1 MFGGLSHVFR
11 YGQFGSDSGKVY
23 FDDIEISTSEP
34 ITFFVT
40 DYYDVVTSNTN
51 TIMSSTYLK
60 NLFSYIVSDLSGIA
74 FSEVQ
79 FEWGILATD
88 LKDEVK
94 ALNSPITFTVI
105 DTTYDNNG
113 GTMLQAIP
121 YLPASNT
128 NSTFNLFG
136 VK

>member
-1 MFGGLSHVFR
+1 MQKGPPATEISKNHLSDKVGLSLFCLVLIIHHHR
-11 YGQFGSDSGKVY
+11 DKLLLH
-23 FDDIEISTSEP
+23 
-34 ITFFVT
+34 
-40 DYYDVVTSNTN
+40 
-51 TIMSSTYLK
+51 YLK

-74 FSEVQ
+74 FREVQ